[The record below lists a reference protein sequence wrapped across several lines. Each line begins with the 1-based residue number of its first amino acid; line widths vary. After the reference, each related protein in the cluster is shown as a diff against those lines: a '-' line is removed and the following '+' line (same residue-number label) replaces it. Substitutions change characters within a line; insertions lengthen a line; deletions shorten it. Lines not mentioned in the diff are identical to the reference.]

1 LSPCDKPFLLIFSI
15 LFFAQS
21 LYFKGNPLFPD
32 GCLDEQVDGRR
43 HADAGSIAKC
53 FKLLFEV

>member
-1 LSPCDKPFLLIFSI
+1 MLQPLLLTLSI
-15 LFFAQS
+15 LFFARS

-32 GCLDEQVDGRR
+32 GCLDEQMDGCR